1 MVSRYE
7 VVVDPQAPNNAHA
20 FLLGMV
26 GSNKRVL
33 ELGAA
38 SGHVTKA
45 LVDAGCDVAAVEY
58 DAEWAKGLEE
68 VASSVHVLDLN
79 HPGWVDEFKPEF
91 DVITAGDVLEHLLD
105 PVRTLREMVSLLA
118 PNGYI
123 VVSLP
128 HIAHADVRLKLL
140 QGAFDYTASGLLDA
154 THIRFFTYEA
164 VKKLVADCG
173 LAITELKRVRF
184 PVFETE
190 QAVPRSSVPSGVVD
204 SILAD
209 PEAET
214 YQFVFTAVPVGAD
227 QKIRAMSERA
237 LQAERDAENLMVRVA
252 DLEQQAAQLQ
262 RERDRARTKVGGLR
276 VELRKR
282 RAEVA
287 RLRNSR
293 TFRYTAGLR
302 RLYKALRRS

>member
-1 MVSRYE
+1 MVNRYE
-7 VVVDPQAPNNAHA
+7 VVADPYAPNNAHA

-38 SGHVTKA
+38 TGHVTKA
-45 LVDAGCDVAAVEY
+45 LVAAGCDVAAVEY
-58 DAEWAKGLEE
+58 DAEWAKDLAE

-79 HPGWVDEFKPEF
+79 DPAWVRGFTPEF

-105 PVRTLREMVSLLA
+105 PVRTLREMTSLLA

-123 VVSLP
+123 VISLP
-128 HIAHADVRLKLL
+128 HIAHADIRLKLL
-140 QGAFDYTASGLLDA
+140 QGAFEYTPTGLLDE
-154 THIRFFTYEA
+154 THIRFFTYAA
-164 VKKLVADCG
+164 VSKLVADCG

-184 PVFETE
+184 PAFETE
-190 QAVPRSSVPSGVVD
+190 QAVPRSSVPNAVLDVVM
-204 SILAD
+204 AD

-227 QKIRAMSERA
+227 EKVQQMSERA
-237 LQAERDAENLMVRVA
+237 LAADRAVEDLTVRVA
-252 DLEQQAAQLQ
+252 DLEEQAAQLQ
-262 RERDRARTKVGGLR
+262 RERDRARTKVVGLR
-276 VELRKR
+276 TELRKR
-282 RAEVA
+282 RAEVT

-293 TFRYTAGLR
+293 TLRYTAWLR
-302 RLYKALRRS
+302 RLYKAVRR

>member
-1 MVSRYE
+1 MASRYE
-7 VVVDPQAPNNAHA
+7 VVVDPAAPNNAHA

-38 SGHVTKA
+38 TGHVTKA
-45 LVDAGCDVAAVEY
+45 LVAAGCDVAAVEY
-58 DAEWAKGLEE
+58 DTEWAKDLEE

-79 HPGWVDEFKPEF
+79 DPTWVHELKPEF
-91 DVITAGDVLEHLLD
+91 DVITAGDVLEHLLE
-105 PVRTLREMVSLLA
+105 PVRTLREMVSLLG
-118 PNGYI
+118 PDGYI

-140 QGAFDYTASGLLDA
+140 QGKFDYTASGLLDS
-154 THIRFFTYEA
+154 THLRFFTYDA
-164 VKKLVADCG
+164 MKKLVADCG

-190 QAVPRSSVPSGVVD
+190 QAVPRASVANQVLETV
-204 SILAD
+204 LAD

-227 QKIRAMSERA
+227 AKIREMSERS
-237 LQAERDAENLMVRVA
+237 LENQREAENLMVRVA
-252 DLEQQAAQLQ
+252 DLEEQVSQLQ
-262 RERDRARTKVGGLR
+262 RERDRARTKVVALR
-276 VELRKR
+276 SEVRSR
-282 RAEVA
+282 TAEVK

-302 RLYKALRRS
+302 RLYKALRRT